1 MASSYK
7 VTIQCTGSDYQETIT
22 RRFGSKTTRSGT
34 SMTITLEADNEESAK
49 RIVSDAIGSGNQLFL
64 EAKKV

>member
-1 MASSYK
+1 VASSYK

>member
-7 VTIQCTGSDYQETIT
+7 VTIRCTGSDYEETIT

-34 SMTITLEADNEESAK
+34 SMTIEVEADNEESAK
-49 RIVSDAIGSGNQLFL
+49 RIISDAIGSGKQLFL